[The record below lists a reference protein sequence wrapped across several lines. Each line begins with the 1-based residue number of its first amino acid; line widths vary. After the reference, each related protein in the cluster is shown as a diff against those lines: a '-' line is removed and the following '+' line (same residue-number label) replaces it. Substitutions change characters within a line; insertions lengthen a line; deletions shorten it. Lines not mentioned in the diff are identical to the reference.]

1 MQTKPVRALGAD
13 ITQATLQQTLD
24 RLDISKQVSQLSY
37 AEKRLLIM
45 ISLTQQLSGVTNDWG
60 RTLNLRQYIEMYIE
74 NFVNLCKKGVNMFR
88 TYLLTIKTFIRFD

>member
-1 MQTKPVRALGAD
+1 MQTKPVRSLGAD

-24 RLDISKQVSQLSY
+24 QLDISTQVAQLNY

-45 ISLTQQLSGVTNDWG
+45 ISLTKQLSGVTNDWG

-74 NFVNLCKKGVNMFR
+74 NFVNVCKNGVNIIKQIIFANGKD
-88 TYLLTIKTFIRFD
+88 LLYN